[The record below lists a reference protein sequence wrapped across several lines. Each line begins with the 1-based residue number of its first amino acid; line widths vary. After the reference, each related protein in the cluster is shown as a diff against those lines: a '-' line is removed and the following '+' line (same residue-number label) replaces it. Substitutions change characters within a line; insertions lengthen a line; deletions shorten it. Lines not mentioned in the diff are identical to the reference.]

1 MTLKG
6 ALFLLITVSFTVTG
20 QVLMKK
26 GMPLSGN
33 LGIRSIFSSPVL
45 ITGAL
50 CYVAGFFS
58 WLQVLNILP
67 LSIAMPSS
75 SISFILIVFASALF
89 LGEPLTV
96 FKLLGT
102 LCIFGGV
109 LMISRG

>member
-1 MTLKG
+1 MTFKG

-20 QVLMKK
+20 QILMKK

-33 LGIRSIFSSPVL
+33 LGFKSIFASPVL
-45 ITGAL
+45 LIGAF

-75 SISFILIVFASALF
+75 SISFILIIFASALF
-89 LGEPLTV
+89 LGEPLTA
-96 FKLLGT
+96 FKMLGA
-102 LCIFGGV
+102 LFIFGGV

>member
-1 MTLKG
+1 MTFKG

-20 QVLMKK
+20 QILMKK

-33 LGIRSIFSSPVL
+33 LSIRSIFASPVL
-45 ITGAL
+45 ISGAL

-75 SISFILIVFASALF
+75 SISFILIIFASALF
-89 LGEPLTV
+89 LGEPLTTY
-96 FKLLGT
+96 KLLGA
-102 LCIFGGV
+102 LFIFGGV
-109 LMISRG
+109 LMISQG

>member
-1 MTLKG
+1 MTFKG
-6 ALFLLITVSFTVTG
+6 AILILITVSFTVTG
-20 QVLMKK
+20 QILMKK

-33 LGIRSIFSSPVL
+33 LSIRSIFASPIL

-75 SISFILIVFASALF
+75 SISFILIIFASAVF

-96 FKLLGT
+96 LKLIGASL
-102 LCIFGGV
+102 IFGGV
-109 LMISRG
+109 LIISRG